1 MSSRIFQ
8 GVIVQMKDATTR
20 CIGVVDEQGFVIA
33 CSELSMIGSR
43 LDDFQAA
50 VGEVQEQLFST
61 DARTYKI
68 LSASTAR
75 FEYAVFVEGNDQT
88 ARSICILAAVGM
100 TEASTNFEEKHNKAA
115 FVKNI
120 ISDNILPGDVY
131 VRAKELHFT
140 TDVSRAV
147 LLVRQTVFRGGQP
160 DAPAAVPTA
169 PAVTA
174 LPAPTHVTVQPL
186 AATRDALADT
196 QRADASA
203 HTTPETA
210 AVPAAAAG
218 EILPRYRALYEK
230 NPDLIGWLRID
241 GTDIDLPVVQTPGD
255 NEYYLRRGFDR
266 FYAVGGT
273 LFLDERCSVS
283 ADAPTANWLIYG
295 HNMHD
300 GSMFGQLVRYRDEDF
315 YKAHPTFTFDTLYE
329 GGTWQVVAA
338 VDTALGADTLPYYTF
353 FDADTKLDWQHRVRA
368 ITEKALYDTGV
379 MPEYGAQLLTLS
391 TCGDTHPDTDA
402 RFALLAVRID

>member
-1 MSSRIFQ
+1 MPKRYRKLRGDTAYYPF
-8 GVIVQMKDATTR
+8 A
-20 CIGVVDEQGFVIA
+20 
-33 CSELSMIGSR
+33 
-43 LDDFQAA
+43 
-50 VGEVQEQLFST
+50 
-61 DARTYKI
+61 ARTG
-68 LSASTAR
+68 LRAR
-75 FEYAVFVEGNDQT
+75 QRRHVRVLRGAG
-88 ARSICILAAVGM
+88 LAAL
-100 TEASTNFEEKHNKAA
+100 ALA
-115 FVKNI
+115 
-120 ISDNILPGDVY
+120 
-131 VRAKELHFT
+131 
-140 TDVSRAV
+140 AV

-203 HTTPETA
+203 HTTPE
-210 AVPAAAAG
+210 
-218 EILPRYRALYEK
+218 
-230 NPDLIGWLRID
+230 IGWLRID

-379 MPEYGAQLLTLS
+379 TPEYGAQLLTLS

>member
-1 MSSRIFQ
+1 MPKRYRKLRGDTAYYPF
-8 GVIVQMKDATTR
+8 A
-20 CIGVVDEQGFVIA
+20 
-33 CSELSMIGSR
+33 
-43 LDDFQAA
+43 
-50 VGEVQEQLFST
+50 
-61 DARTYKI
+61 ARTG
-68 LSASTAR
+68 LRAR
-75 FEYAVFVEGNDQT
+75 QRRHVRVLRGAG
-88 ARSICILAAVGM
+88 LAAL
-100 TEASTNFEEKHNKAA
+100 ALA
-115 FVKNI
+115 
-120 ISDNILPGDVY
+120 
-131 VRAKELHFT
+131 
-140 TDVSRAV
+140 AV

-160 DAPAAVPTA
+160 DAPAAVPT
-169 PAVTA
+169 
-174 LPAPTHVTVQPL
+174 
-186 AATRDALADT
+186 ALADT

>member
-1 MSSRIFQ
+1 MPKRYRKLRGDTAYYPF
-8 GVIVQMKDATTR
+8 A
-20 CIGVVDEQGFVIA
+20 
-33 CSELSMIGSR
+33 
-43 LDDFQAA
+43 
-50 VGEVQEQLFST
+50 
-61 DARTYKI
+61 ARTG
-68 LSASTAR
+68 LR
-75 FEYAVFVEGNDQT
+75 
-88 ARSICILAAVGM
+88 
-100 TEASTNFEEKHNKAA
+100 
-115 FVKNI
+115 
-120 ISDNILPGDVY
+120 
-131 VRAKELHFT
+131 
-140 TDVSRAV
+140 
-147 LLVRQTVFRGGQP
+147 
-160 DAPAAVPTA
+160 APAPPCAGAARCGPGGA
-169 PAVTA
+169 GPGRRAAGAADGFPRRAAGRPRSGAHRPGSHGPAR
-174 LPAPTHVTVQPL
+174 PHPCD
-186 AATRDALADT
+186 R
-196 QRADASA
+196 
-203 HTTPETA
+203 
-210 AVPAAAAG
+210 AAAG
-218 EILPRYRALYEK
+218 RDAGRPGRHPARRRKRPRHARDRSSPCRSRRRNSARYRALYEK

-283 ADAPTANWLIYG
+283 TDAPTANWLIYG

-379 MPEYGAQLLTLS
+379 MPGT
-391 TCGDTHPDTDA
+391 A
-402 RFALLAVRID
+402 RSC